1 MMFDLNAFKKTE
13 NIRLGGVIEWFH
25 RDGVIIDN
33 STDCDLMV
41 KGDRTKLGYYQR
53 LRDIWQWNKWS

>member
-13 NIRLGGVIEWFH
+13 IIRLGEVIEWFH
-25 RDGVIIDN
+25 RVGVIIDN

-41 KGDRTKLGYYQR
+41 KGERTKLGYYHR
-53 LRDIWQWNKWS
+53 LRDIWQWNWS

>member
-13 NIRLGGVIEWFH
+13 NIRLGGVIEWFY

-53 LRDIWQWNKWS
+53 LRDIWQWKWS